1 MQCPVHEENDYH
13 VTSAQMR
20 AVYASI
26 IGTGSYIADFGEFL
40 EPELAVNNTLKI
52 KSGALI
58 HHGDIVIVPPGTYD
72 AVTYLNGTQAMKR
85 IDLVVYRYT
94 KLTDGTES
102 GEWVVIQGTPTE
114 SEPEVPAHI
123 NMNMQNGDLA
133 DDCPIFELHFDG
145 INVTEVR
152 KLLGVE
158 KSMSNKQD
166 KVEEEIV
173 AEARNIT
180 TTSNWYV
187 VEAKKGYHLVEAYT
201 FRDDT
206 NYFVKGINRR
216 TNYNYTVIFD
226 GIAENTSVTL
236 YLVWMKIKEG

>member
-1 MQCPVHEENDYH
+1 MQHPLHEKKEPH
-13 VTSAQMR
+13 VSSAQMR
-20 AVYASI
+20 SVFASI
-26 IGTGSYIADFGEFL
+26 IGTGSYVANIYELL
-40 EPELAVNNTLKI
+40 EPELAVNNVLKI
-52 KSGALI
+52 KSGVLV
-58 HHGDIVIVPPGTYD
+58 HHGDIVVVPPGTYD
-72 AVTYLNGTQAMKR
+72 TVTYLNGTQAMKR

-94 KLTDGTES
+94 KLTDGTEA

-133 DDCPIFELHFDG
+133 DDCPVFELHFDG

-152 KLLGVE
+152 KLLSVE
-158 KSMSNKQD
+158 KPMSNKQD

-173 AEARNIT
+173 AEVRNIT

-216 TNYNYTVIFD
+216 TNYNYTVIFE
-226 GIAENTSVTL
+226 GMMENTSVTL